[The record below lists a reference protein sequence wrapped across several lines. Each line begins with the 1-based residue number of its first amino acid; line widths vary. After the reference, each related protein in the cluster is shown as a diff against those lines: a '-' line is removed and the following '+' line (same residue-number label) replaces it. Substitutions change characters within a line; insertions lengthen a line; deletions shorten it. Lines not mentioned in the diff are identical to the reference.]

1 MLGKITKRVVQ
12 SANLDEKHLE
22 ADEMKEIVVNSK
34 GERFKFTSQFV
45 CLESIVASALDS
57 IVDTKHRIMK
67 ALKVIGM
74 LKLI

>member
-1 MLGKITKRVVQ
+1 
-12 SANLDEKHLE
+12 
-22 ADEMKEIVVNSK
+22 MKEIVVNSK